1 LTSYARHRFHTLDGM
16 RGIAAVVVMLYHY
29 FIDYSDGYPLGLFKN
44 AFIAVDFFVILSP
57 A

>member
-1 LTSYARHRFHTLDGM
+1 M
-16 RGIAAVVVMLYHY
+16 RCIAAVVVMLYHY

-44 AFIAVDFFVILSP
+44 AFIAVDFFFILSP